1 MRTPTL
7 TFLKGSKRG
16 GQPASKPKLRTAYSL
31 CAIQAL
37 FFLSGCASVKITE
50 VYEEKTLSPSP
61 SKKEVTTIA
70 PFVTT
75 PAHPNPQLTT
85 KYLDPETGFIYI
97 GKKDNP
103 PKVSKLG
110 EILAQS
116 IKQRVRKANHE
127 GATVTELKPK
137 SGIWVR
143 GQMVDEIQG
152 SRALRALIGL
162 GAGKTKLGTRTFV
175 FNLNKSKT
183 RPWLTL
189 WTQGGS
195 GYEPG
200 ALFSAVPSPLPV
212 FNLVGGISTLGTLI
226 NHSNKGLTQDAK
238 RTGKVIA
245 KAIIAR
251 TGKK

>member
-1 MRTPTL
+1 VRTPSL
-7 TFLKGSKRG
+7 TFLKGSQRG
-16 GQPASKPKLRTAYSL
+16 RQPASKPRLRTAYFL
-31 CAIQAL
+31 CVIQAL
-37 FFLSGCASVKITE
+37 FFLSGCASVKVTG
-50 VYEEKTLSPSP
+50 VYEEKTLSPS
-61 SKKEVTTIA
+61 KREVTIIA

-75 PAHPNPQLTT
+75 PPHPNPQLTT

-103 PKVSKLG
+103 PKASKLG
-110 EILAQS
+110 EILAES
-116 IKQRVRKANHE
+116 IKQRMRKANHE
-127 GATVTELKPK
+127 GTTVTELKPK

-143 GQMVDEIQG
+143 GQMVEEIQG

-200 ALFSAVPSPLPV
+200 AIFSAVPSPVPV

-245 KAIIAR
+245 KEILLR
-251 TGKK
+251 TNKK